1 MMNLKSLEVEKEH
14 RDFNISRCK
23 NRLKEHSHILKGL
36 VEYFMTINGIVS
48 LPLAKVGKEVNRS
61 YIIAVLLYVH
71 SPASIKI
78 DGDFIYITYI
88 V

>member
-36 VEYFMTINGIVS
+36 VEYFMTIKGIVS
-48 LPLAKVGKEVNRS
+48 LTLAKVVKGVNRS
-61 YIIAVLLYVH
+61 YIIAVQLCVQQ
-71 SPASIKI
+71 
-78 DGDFIYITYI
+78 GGRC
-88 V
+88 

>member
-36 VEYFMTINGIVS
+36 VEYFMTIKGIVS
-48 LPLAKVGKEVNRS
+48 LTLAKVIKGVNRS
-61 YIIAVLLYVH
+61 YIIAVQLYVQLQ
-71 SPASIKI
+71 SKSMKI
-78 DGDFIYITYI
+78 
-88 V
+88 